1 MFLSFAPMEG
11 VTSAAFR
18 RVHRRFFPEADRYY
32 SPFIAPD
39 IRGEFK
45 ASRLRD
51 VLGENNE
58 GLALVPQILTNSAE
72 AFLGTA
78 RRLHDLGYGQVDLNL
93 GCPSATVVSKHKGA
107 GLLCD
112 PSALDALLADI
123 FSRTPV
129 AVSVKTR
136 LGFSSTEEIDALM
149 EIFDRYPICE
159 LTVHARCR
167 EGFYRSPVD
176 LEDHRALWRRFRR
189 DARPRRGGEPRAFPH
204 DPRRRGAPDRRG
216 TGIPRLA
223 RRRVPLLR
231 SVARLCRGQ
240 NERALVLSAR
250 PFPGRGSSVQ
260 SPLQIKG
267 SERARLLRGGAVCKR
282 ALRSVHGLPKLK
294 KTAGLKGHA
303 D

>member
-93 GCPSATVVSKHKGA
+93 GCPSATVVSTHKGA

-167 EGFYRSPVD
+167 ESGVTVRWHKVV
-176 LEDHRALWRRFRR
+176 AV
-189 DARPRRGGEPRAFPH
+189 RRGHDQHVGQDFRGFPADMLH
-204 DPRRRGAPDRRG
+204 IVNFPQGLHCC
-216 TGIPRLA
+216 GIESYDFFLN
-223 RRRVPLLR
+223 
-231 SVARLCRGQ
+231 S
-240 NERALVLSAR
+240 
-250 PFPGRGSSVQ
+250 PFFT
-260 SPLQIKG
+260 LQMPYYD
-267 SERARLLRGGAVCKR
+267 V
-282 ALRSVHGLPKLK
+282 
-294 KTAGLKGHA
+294 
-303 D
+303 